1 MDKNLMS
8 GNEAIAQGAWE
19 AGVAVGVGYPGTPST
34 ETLEALVRKDDVYC
48 EWSPNEKVAF
58 EVGLGAAIAGV
69 RALVT
74 MKHVGV
80 NVAADPFMA
89 AASTGVNAGLVL
101 LAADDPSCYSSQN
114 EQDSRFYAAFGRIP
128 CLDVADS
135 ADCYEMARAAFAL
148 SERFDTPVMLHE
160 TMRIAH
166 TRTLVSPSG
175 EREAV
180 APRDYADDIP
190 KYVMMPA
197 NAVKRR
203 AVVDE
208 RQAALEAY
216 AETCPYNV
224 VEMRDEKIG
233 VICAGAVYQHVREA
247 LPEASTFKLGLA
259 WPLPARALA
268 DFGESLTGGIDRLQ
282 QDIWAQAGHKFNIN
296 SPKQLGEVLFEELM
310 LPAGKKTKTGWST
323 NADVLEK
330 LVGKH
335 PIIGDILEYR
345 MLTKLKSTYADG
357 LLKVISADG
366 RIHTCFKMTVTA
378 TGRLS
383 STEPNLQNIP
393 VRRELGAQIRRM
405 FVAAPG
411 CLLVDADYSQ
421 IELRLLAHISGDET
435 MREAFR
441 SGEDIHAV
449 TASQV
454 FGVPL
459 GEVTPQMRSS
469 AKAVNFGIVYG
480 ISAFSLAQDIR
491 VSPAEARAYI
501 EAYLEKYH
509 GVREYMDRVIKEAK
523 ERGYVETLFGRR
535 RPVPELKASN
545 FNTRSFGE
553 RVARNMPIQGT
564 AADIIKLAMV
574 NVRRRLRTEGLE
586 ARLIL
591 QVHDQLIAEC
601 PAPGP
606 AGAPGPR
613 RADRGVPGGGGGARR
628 RPA

>member
-1 MDKNLMS
+1 MEKNLMS

-69 RALVT
+69 RSLVT

-135 ADCYEMARAAFAL
+135 QDCYEMARAAFEL

-166 TRTLVSPSG
+166 TRTLVAPSG
-175 EREAV
+175 AREDV

-203 AVVDE
+203 VVVDE
-208 RQAALEAY
+208 RQAELEAY
-216 AETCPYNV
+216 AETCPFNK

-268 DFGESLTGGIDRLQ
+268 DFAASVDACYVIEEASDYFSSRVRALGIALAEPPAAPLPVAGELKPQLKTLGPKYGKKLK
-282 QDIWAQAGHKFNIN
+282 DISAFLASCNAAEVVASVRG
-296 SPKQLGEVLFEELM
+296 SGSYTVDLDGPVVLFEEDLQIFTQSAAGYATAVGGGITVALNTQLSEELLDEGTERELVSKIQTMRKEAGFEVTDRIAVYFTAAGRAEKM
-310 LPAGKKTKTGWST
+310 LKKGGIA
-323 NADVLEK
+323 ADVL
-330 LVGKH
+330 
-335 PIIGDILEYR
+335 
-345 MLTKLKSTYADG
+345 
-357 LLKVISADG
+357 
-366 RIHTCFKMTVTA
+366 
-378 TGRLS
+378 
-383 STEPNLQNIP
+383 
-393 VRRELGAQIRRM
+393 
-405 FVAAPG
+405 
-411 CLLVDADYSQ
+411 
-421 IELRLLAHISGDET
+421 
-435 MREAFR
+435 
-441 SGEDIHAV
+441 AV
-449 TASQV
+449 S
-454 FGVPL
+454 
-459 GEVTPQMRSS
+459 
-469 AKAVNFGIVYG
+469 
-480 ISAFSLAQDIR
+480 
-491 VSPAEARAYI
+491 
-501 EAYLEKYH
+501 
-509 GVREYMDRVIKEAK
+509 
-523 ERGYVETLFGRR
+523 
-535 RPVPELKASN
+535 
-545 FNTRSFGE
+545 
-553 RVARNMPIQGT
+553 
-564 AADIIKLAMV
+564 
-574 NVRRRLRTEGLE
+574 
-586 ARLIL
+586 
-591 QVHDQLIAEC
+591 IAEGS
-601 PAPGP
+601 AEGFSRTLDVNGDSVTLTLVK
-606 AGAPGPR
+606 AK
-613 RADRGVPGGGGGARR
+613 
-628 RPA
+628 